1 MKTTLSGVHCKDR
14 RELDL
19 LGFDMETGPFEGFSL
34 FVFKDGKKKSCS
46 YADANA
52 LREGEGR
59 WLVRG
64 REKRLAR
71 AVSVNRV
78 GELGPSVP
86 REATSAA
93 GEGRSGLMATGVGR
107 W

>member
-1 MKTTLSGVHCKDR
+1 M
-14 RELDL
+14 
-19 LGFDMETGPFEGFSL
+19 
-34 FVFKDGKKKSCS
+34 
-46 YADANA
+46 
-52 LREGEGR
+52 
-59 WLVRG
+59 RG